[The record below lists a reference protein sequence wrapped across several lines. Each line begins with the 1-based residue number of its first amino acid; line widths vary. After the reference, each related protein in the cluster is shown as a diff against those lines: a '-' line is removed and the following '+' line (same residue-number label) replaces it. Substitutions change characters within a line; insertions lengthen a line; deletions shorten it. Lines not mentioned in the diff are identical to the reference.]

1 MALEDS
7 REPTTT
13 TRAEQASTKETHRS
27 SRLSRAAGSAWRVVR
42 LLAAL
47 YLFIGALQI
56 LKTGAGG
63 LAAVDQSGIL
73 IRNAGST
80 FGLGWIGAMLTLSG
94 STMAT
99 TGLTLRA
106 TGTISEIQ
114 GFTMVTGARLGAA
127 FVVLLVAVVYAL
139 RNPAQGR
146 RKTVSTAILALV
158 ITAVIYLPGAV
169 IGFVLLSSH
178 IFSGIHLSA
187 SPQFGGLL
195 ELLYDWLLVRIESL
209 PSLVL
214 FFGGVVLLVIAFKSV
229 DALVPELDETRLEGR
244 LEWLRRKWP
253 MFFLGIV
260 VVIATLSV
268 SVALTVLVPL
278 VAKGYVKRE
287 QLIPYIIG
295 ADLGTLVDKLLIAF
309 VVGVGSVHPSS
320 PPRIIIAELI
330 GTSMVGFVI
339 MAFFYLPMRYFVWR
353 FQRQVTKS
361 QLRLALFTVGLLATP
376 IAIIGLAAIAG

>member
-1 MALEDS
+1 MAEIKQAELPDS
-7 REPTTT
+7 DER
-13 TRAEQASTKETHRS
+13 RS
-27 SRLSRAAGSAWRVVR
+27 GLARAASVAWFLAR
-42 LLAAL
+42 LIAAL

-63 LAAVDQSGIL
+63 LAAVDQGGVL

-99 TGLTLRA
+99 TGLTLTA

-127 FVVLLVAVVYAL
+127 FVVLLVAVIYAL
-139 RNPAQGR
+139 RNPGPGR
-146 RKTVSTAILALV
+146 RKTVSVAVLALA
-158 ITAVIYLPGAV
+158 ITAVIYVPGAV
-169 IGFVLLSSH
+169 IGFFLLQSET
-178 IFSGIHLSA
+178 FAGVHLIA
-187 SPQFGGLL
+187 PPAFGSVIEALYNWLLTPIESWPPLILFIGGVGLL
-195 ELLYDWLLVRIESL
+195 V
-209 PSLVL
+209 
-214 FFGGVVLLVIAFKSV
+214 FAFKSI
-229 DALVPELDETRLEGR
+229 DALVPEIDETRFQGR
-244 LEWLRRKWP
+244 LGWLRRKWP
-253 MFFLGIV
+253 MFFLGFF

-287 QLIPYIIG
+287 HLIPYIIG

-309 VVGVGSVHPSS
+309 VVGVGSRHPAS

-330 GTSMVGFVI
+330 GTTIVGLII
-339 MAFFYLPMRYFVWR
+339 MAFFYIPMRRLVWR
-353 FQRQVTKS
+353 FQRLVTKS
-361 QLRLALFTVGLLATP
+361 QTRLAVFTICLLAIP
-376 IAIIGLAAIAG
+376 ITIIGVSELVG

>member
-1 MALEDS
+1 MAEIK
-7 REPTTT
+7 
-13 TRAEQASTKETHRS
+13 RAEVPTRDEERS
-27 SRLSRAAGSAWRVVR
+27 ALARAVGVVWFVARLI
-42 LLAAL
+42 AAL

-63 LAAVDQSGIL
+63 LAAVDQGGIF

-106 TGTISEIQ
+106 TGAISEIQ

-127 FVVLLVAVVYAL
+127 FVVLLVAVIYAL
-139 RNPAQGR
+139 RNPRPGR
-146 RKTVSTAILALV
+146 KKTVSVAVLALA
-158 ITAVIYLPGAV
+158 ITAVIYVPGAL
-169 IGFVLLSSH
+169 IGFFLLQSR
-178 IFSGIHLSA
+178 FLADLHLIA
-187 SPQFGGLL
+187 PPEFGSVIDA
-195 ELLYDWLLVRIESL
+195 LYDWVLTPIESWPPLLLFLGGVGLLV
-209 PSLVL
+209 
-214 FFGGVVLLVIAFKSV
+214 FAFRSV
-229 DALVPELDETRLEGR
+229 DALVPEIDETRFEGR
-244 LEWLRRKWP
+244 LSWLRRKWP
-253 MFFLGIV
+253 MFFLGFA

-287 QLIPYIIG
+287 YLIPYIIG

-309 VVGVGSVHPSS
+309 VVGVGSSHPGS

-330 GTSMVGFVI
+330 GTTIVGLII
-339 MAFFYLPMRYFVWR
+339 MAFFYIPMRRLVWR
-353 FQRQVTKS
+353 FQRFVTQS
-361 QLRLALFTVGLLATP
+361 QFRLAVFTACLLVTP
-376 IAIIGLAAIAG
+376 ITIIGVSALAG